1 MTITPTEGL
10 QEGNANVNA
19 DAVVATLSAT
29 GGTSPFTYNL
39 EADETNGVD
48 NASFKIDGA
57 NVKVNTTPLTQKDYK
72 INVKVTD
79 SKGKTFTNHAT
90 ISVAA
95 TVE

>member
-10 QEGNANVNA
+10 QEGNVNVNA

-29 GGTSPFTYNL
+29 GGTSPFTYAL

-48 NASFKIDGA
+48 NVSFKIDGA

-72 INVKVTD
+72 INIKVID
-79 SKGKTFTNHAT
+79 SKGKTFTNHTT

-95 TVE
+95 TE

>member
-48 NASFKIDGA
+48 NASFKIDGT

-79 SKGKTFTNHAT
+79 SKGKTFTNHAA

-95 TVE
+95 AE

>member
-1 MTITPTEGL
+1 M
-10 QEGNANVNA
+10 
-19 DAVVATLSAT
+19 SAT

-57 NVKVNTTPLTQKDYK
+57 NVEVNTTPLIEKDYK

-79 SKGKTFTNHAT
+79 SKGKTFINHAI
-90 ISVAA
+90 ISVVGA
-95 TVE
+95 TE